1 MLTENNWMIYGE
13 GHALAYKRVEADIQ
27 KINMLITGSEE
38 GYSLAI
44 EAGMDSVSVAWK
56 RPAWM
61 QTNLPKLIFWIRPD
75 CSKRS
80 QTGFDFNTEKLL
92 GIARQAK
99 S

>member
-44 EAGMDSVSVAWK
+44 EAGMDSVSVALK
-56 RPAWM
+56 
-61 QTNLPKLIFWIRPD
+61 
-75 CSKRS
+75 SKSMEEACMDADEFAKAYFLDKARL
-80 QTGFDFNTEKLL
+80 FEE
-92 GIARQAK
+92 IADRI
-99 S
+99 